1 MRLQRRIF
9 LITGLCALLLFGFLR
24 LQPNNDFSPN
34 NPGSEIVFLVQD
46 GELGSSIA
54 QNLENQGVVKSAAKF
69 IEEFNRDPKASGIS
83 PGSHSIQTQIPARTA
98 IEQLLDP
105 KRMKSAL
112 VVREGSTFASVLSLL
127 KTNENIARTKTGYG
141 AVKPVYANPRNSL
154 EGSLFPARYSFEAN
168 TSVERALKTM
178 VAKAK
183 SEYTR
188 LGVDAGFDKYKP
200 FEVLTIASMVQI
212 EGDPSNF
219 SKVARVIY
227 NRLRIGMALQLN
239 ATVQY
244 ATNSQ
249 GQIMLSNKATKIN
262 SPYNT
267 YRFAG
272 LPPTPIANP
281 SNDAIVATLNPDNGD
296 WLYFITVAPKDTRFT
311 KDFTEFSEWNTE
323 FNKNV
328 AAGKFK

>member
-34 NPGSEIVFLVQD
+34 NPGSEIVFLIQD

-281 SNDAIVATLNPDNGD
+281 SNDAIVATLNPANGD

>member
-24 LQPNNDFSPN
+24 LQPINDFSPN

-281 SNDAIVATLNPDNGD
+281 SNDAIVATLNPAYGD

>member
-1 MRLQRRIF
+1 MRLHRRIF

-54 QNLENQGVVKSAAKF
+54 QNLENQGVVKSATKF

-83 PGSHSIQTQIPARTA
+83 PGSHLIQTQIPARTA

-127 KTNENIARTKTGYG
+127 KKNENIDRTKTGYG
-141 AVKPVYANPRNSL
+141 SVKPVYANSRNSL

-168 TSVERALKTM
+168 TSVEKALKTM

-188 LGVDAGFDKYKP
+188 LGVDAGFEKYKP

-227 NRLRIGMALQLN
+227 NRLKIGMALQLN

-281 SNDAIVATLNPDNGD
+281 SNDAIEATLNPAMGD

-311 KDFTEFSEWNTE
+311 KDFSEFSEWNIE

>member
-1 MRLQRRIF
+1 MKLQRRIF
-9 LITGLCALLLFGFLR
+9 IISGLCALLLFAFLR
-24 LQPNNDFSPN
+24 LQPSNDFSAKE
-34 NPGSEIVFLVQD
+34 PGKEIEFLVQD

-54 QNLENQGVVKSAAKF
+54 QKLEKQGVVKSATKF
-69 IEEFNRDPKASGIS
+69 IEEFNNDSKAAGIS
-83 PGSHSIQTQIPARTA
+83 PGSHSIQTRIPAKTA

-105 KRMKSAL
+105 KRMKNAL
-112 VVREGSTFASVLSLL
+112 VVREGSTFASVLALL
-127 KTNENIARTKTGYG
+127 KANENIAGAKSGYG
-141 AVKPVYANPRNSL
+141 AVNPVYANSRNSL
-154 EGSLFPARYSFEAN
+154 EGSLFPARYTFEAN
-168 TSVERALKTM
+168 TSVEIALKKM

-183 SEYTR
+183 NEFSR
-188 LGVDAGFDKYKP
+188 LGVDGGFERYKP

-212 EGDPSNF
+212 EGDPTNF

-227 NRLRIGMALQLN
+227 NRLKLGMALQLN

-244 ATNSQ
+244 VTKSQ
-249 GQIMLSNKATKIN
+249 GQIMLTNKATKIN

-281 SNDAIVATLNPDNGD
+281 SKDAIEATLNPATGD

-311 KDFTEFSEWNTE
+311 KDFDEFFKWNTE

>member
-1 MRLQRRIF
+1 MKLQRRIF
-9 LITGLCALLLFGFLR
+9 IISGICALLLFGFLR
-24 LQPNNDFSPN
+24 LQPTTDFSAKE
-34 NPGSEIVFLVQD
+34 PGKEIEFLVQD

-54 QNLENQGVVKSAAKF
+54 QKLEKQGVVKSATKF
-69 IEEFNRDPKASGIS
+69 IEEFNNDPKAAGIS
-83 PGSHSIQTQIPARTA
+83 PGSHSIQTRIPAKTA

-105 KRMKSAL
+105 KRMKNAL
-112 VVREGSTFASVLSLL
+112 VVREGSTLASVLSLL
-127 KTNENIARTKTGYG
+127 KANENIAGAKSGYG
-141 AVKPVYANPRNSL
+141 AVNPVYANPRNSL

-168 TSVERALKTM
+168 TSVEAALQKM

-183 SEYTR
+183 IEYSR
-188 LGVDAGFDKYKP
+188 LGVDAGFEKYKP

-212 EGDPSNF
+212 EGDPTNF

-227 NRLRIGMALQLN
+227 NRLKIGMALQLN

-244 ATNSQ
+244 ATKSQ

-281 SNDAIVATLNPDNGD
+281 SKDAIEATLNPATGD

-311 KDFTEFSEWNTE
+311 KDFDEFFKWNTE

>member
-9 LITGLCALLLFGFLR
+9 IISGLCALLLFGFLR
-24 LQPNNDFSPN
+24 LQPSNDFSAN
-34 NPGSEIVFLVQD
+34 DAGREIEFLVQD

-54 QNLENQGVVKSAAKF
+54 QNLELKGVVKSATKF
-69 IEEFNRDPKASGIS
+69 IEEFNKDPKAAGIS
-83 PGSHSIQTQIPARTA
+83 PGSHLIETRIPAMTA
-98 IEQLLDP
+98 ISQLLDP
-105 KRMKSAL
+105 KRLKNVL
-112 VVREGSTFASVLSLL
+112 VVREGSTVANVLSSL
-127 KTNENIARTKTGYG
+127 KTNENIAGAKNGYNG
-141 AVKPVYANPRNSL
+141 VKPVYSNSRNSL
-154 EGSLFPARYSFEAN
+154 EGSLFPARYSFEQN
-168 TSVERALKTM
+168 TSVEKALKTM

-183 SEYTR
+183 SEYAL
-188 LGVDAGFDKYKP
+188 LGVDEGFERYKP

-227 NRLRIGMALQLN
+227 NRLKIGMALQLN

-262 SPYNT
+262 SPFNT
-267 YRFAG
+267 YKFAG

-281 SNDAIVATLNPDNGD
+281 SKDAIIATLNPAVGD

-311 KDFTEFSEWNTE
+311 KDFKEFSKWNTE

>member
-1 MRLQRRIF
+1 MKLQRRIF
-9 LITGLCALLLFGFLR
+9 IISGICALLLFGFLR
-24 LQPNNDFSPN
+24 LQPTNDFSAKE
-34 NPGSEIVFLVQD
+34 PGKEIEFLVQD

-54 QNLENQGVVKSAAKF
+54 QKLEKQGVVKSATKF
-69 IEEFNRDPKASGIS
+69 IEEFNNDPQAAGIS
-83 PGSHSIQTQIPARTA
+83 PGSHSIQTRIPAKTA

-105 KRMKSAL
+105 KRMKNAL
-112 VVREGSTFASVLSLL
+112 VVREGSTLASVLSLL
-127 KTNENIARTKTGYG
+127 KANENIAGEKSGYG
-141 AVKPVYANPRNSL
+141 AVSPVYTNPRNSL

-168 TSVERALKTM
+168 TSVEAALKKM

-183 SEYTR
+183 SEYSR
-188 LGVDAGFDKYKP
+188 LGVDGGFEKYKP

-212 EGDPSNF
+212 EGDPTNF

-227 NRLRIGMALQLN
+227 NRLKIGMALQLN

-244 ATNSQ
+244 VTKSQ

-281 SNDAIVATLNPDNGD
+281 SKDAIEATLNPATGD

-311 KDFTEFSEWNTE
+311 KDFDEFFKWNTE

>member
-54 QNLENQGVVKSAAKF
+54 QNLENQGVVKSATKF

-141 AVKPVYANPRNSL
+141 SVKPVYANSRNSL

-168 TSVERALKTM
+168 TSVERALQTM

-183 SEYTR
+183 SEYAR

-227 NRLRIGMALQLN
+227 NRLKIGMALQLN

-281 SNDAIVATLNPDNGD
+281 SNDAIEATLNPAIGD

>member
-34 NPGSEIVFLVQD
+34 NPGSEIVFLIQD

-281 SNDAIVATLNPDNGD
+281 SNDAIVATLNPANGD

-311 KDFTEFSEWNTE
+311 KDYTEFSEWNTE

>member
-34 NPGSEIVFLVQD
+34 NPGSEIVFLIQD

-127 KTNENIARTKTGYG
+127 KTNENIARMKTGYG

-188 LGVDAGFDKYKP
+188 LGVDAGFDKYEP

-281 SNDAIVATLNPDNGD
+281 SNDAIVATLNPAKGD

>member
-1 MRLQRRIF
+1 MRLERRIF

-34 NPGSEIVFLVQD
+34 NPGSEIVFLIQD

-188 LGVDAGFDKYKP
+188 LGVDAGFDKYEP

-281 SNDAIVATLNPDNGD
+281 SNDAIVATLNPANGD

>member
-54 QNLENQGVVKSAAKF
+54 QNLQNQGVIKSADKF
-69 IEEFNRDPKASGIS
+69 IEEFIKDPKASGIS

-141 AVKPVYANPRNSL
+141 SVKPVYANSRNSL

-168 TSVERALKTM
+168 TSVEKALKTM

-227 NRLRIGMALQLN
+227 NRLKIGMALQLN

-281 SNDAIVATLNPDNGD
+281 SNDAIEATLNPAIGD

>member
-1 MRLQRRIF
+1 MKLQRRIF
-9 LITGLCALLLFGFLR
+9 VISGICALLLFSFLR
-24 LQPNNDFSPN
+24 LQPSDDFSVKE
-34 NPGSEIVFLVQD
+34 PGKEIEFLVQD

-54 QNLENQGVVKSAAKF
+54 QKLEKQGVVKSATKF
-69 IEEFNRDPKASGIS
+69 IEEFNSDPKAAGIS
-83 PGSHSIQTQIPARTA
+83 PGSHSIQTRIPAKTA

-105 KRMKSAL
+105 KRMKNAL
-112 VVREGSTFASVLSLL
+112 VVREGSTFAGVLSLL
-127 KTNENIARTKTGYG
+127 KTNENIAGTKSGYG
-141 AVKPVYANPRNSL
+141 SVSPVYANPRNSL
-154 EGSLFPARYSFEAN
+154 EGSLFPARYTFEAN
-168 TSVERALKTM
+168 TSVEIALKKM
-178 VAKAK
+178 VEKAK
-183 SEYTR
+183 GEYSR
-188 LGVDAGFDKYKP
+188 LGLDAGFERFKP

-212 EGDPSNF
+212 EGDSTNF

-227 NRLRIGMALQLN
+227 NRLKIGMALQLN

-244 ATNSQ
+244 VTKSQ

-281 SNDAIVATLNPDNGD
+281 SKDAIEATLNPATGD

-311 KDFTEFSEWNTE
+311 KDFDEFFKWNTE